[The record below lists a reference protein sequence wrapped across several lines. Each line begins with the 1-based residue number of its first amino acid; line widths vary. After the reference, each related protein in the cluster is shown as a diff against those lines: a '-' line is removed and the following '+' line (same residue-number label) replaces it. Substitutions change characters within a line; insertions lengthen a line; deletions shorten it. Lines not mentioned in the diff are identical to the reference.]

1 VALIALIVPA
11 GASAEVLYDQIDQT
25 SPQSINS
32 QDFASP
38 AHDNFDGSAADDFV
52 VPAGQTWKL
61 DSALVR
67 GTNTGSTAA
76 TSARVT
82 IFADAGGKPGEQLFT
97 GVASA
102 TAYPRMVLTFVG
114 PSLPA
119 GTYWFGAQAILDAGT
134 TAPANQ
140 WFWAEN
146 SERSGA
152 LAVYRNPGDGFGSG
166 CTAFKP
172 KAECPFGSEVH
183 ASPDMSFSLSGTR
196 TLAPPPADPA
206 CEKAEAKLA
215 KAKAKLSK
223 AKAKLAG
230 AEGKAKARAK
240 AKVKK
245 AKAAVRKAKSAVAEE
260 C

>member
-1 VALIALIVPA
+1 
-11 GASAEVLYDQIDQT
+11 
-25 SPQSINS
+25 
-32 QDFASP
+32 
-38 AHDNFDGSAADDFV
+38 
-52 VPAGQTWKL
+52 
-61 DSALVR
+61 
-67 GTNTGSTAA
+67 
-76 TSARVT
+76 
-82 IFADAGGKPGEQLFT
+82 
-97 GVASA
+97 
-102 TAYPRMVLTFVG
+102 
-114 PSLPA
+114 
-119 GTYWFGAQAILDAGT
+119 
-134 TAPANQ
+134 
-140 WFWAEN
+140 
-146 SERSGA
+146 
-152 LAVYRNPGDGFGSG
+152 VYRNPGDGFGSG

-245 AKAAVRKAKSAVAEE
+245 AKAAVKKAKAVVAEE